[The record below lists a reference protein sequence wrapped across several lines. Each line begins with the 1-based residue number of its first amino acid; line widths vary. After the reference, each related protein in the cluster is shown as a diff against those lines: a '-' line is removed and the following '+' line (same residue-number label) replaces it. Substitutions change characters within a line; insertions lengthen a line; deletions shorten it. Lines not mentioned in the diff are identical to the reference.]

1 MGRKEKCQQNQ
12 KRKCVLQ
19 TMSSLTETQQ
29 EDIDNMDGVVV
40 EGQDGDL
47 EVLVQEDG
55 VLVGVIG
62 SADLPAHIVLGIQ
75 SPL

>member
-1 MGRKEKCQQNQ
+1 
-12 KRKCVLQ
+12 
-19 TMSSLTETQQ
+19 MSSLTETQQ
-29 EDIDNMDGVVV
+29 EEIDNMDGVVV

-62 SADLPAHIVLGIQ
+62 SADLPATIIVSGIQ
-75 SPL
+75 SPLGSPVSVEV